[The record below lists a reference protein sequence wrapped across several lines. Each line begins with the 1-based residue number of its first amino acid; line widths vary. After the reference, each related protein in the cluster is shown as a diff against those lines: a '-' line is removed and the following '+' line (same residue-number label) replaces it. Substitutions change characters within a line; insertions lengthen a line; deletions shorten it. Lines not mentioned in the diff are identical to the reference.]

1 MILLFYFLIILQL
14 LLPHSGAAPDSCD
27 CGYKDEN
34 GQIWTNQWTFMNNY
48 QYNTNHNKNY
58 NPRYFNKNNVHINQ
72 QEQTLEIGIRIENQQ
87 SNTVGE
93 NYPIT
98 CGAMGSKRSDMLY
111 GSFRSSMKVSGINGT
126 VAAMYFYHPN
136 AEIDIEI
143 LGSVYPP
150 QAYFAIHPG
159 LVDEHHRAS
168 ALTHT
173 NYHLPFDPS
182 LAFHEYRFDWF
193 ADRMDFY
200 IDHVKVNTL
209 TTNVPAVPGRL
220 MFSHWTDGNPNFSQ
234 GPPKT
239 DANLEIKYV
248 MALFNTSTSSSS
260 FSDIPSF
267 DNNNNNNNNMKNAPL
282 TCQVTQTPCSI
293 TDINNNSPT
302 NPTDSHTSSGLNQQP
317 FYLVLSLFFI
327 GYLVISI

>member
-1 MILLFYFLIILQL
+1 MYFYF
-14 LLPHSGAAPDSCD
+14 SSKTSDAALDSCD

-34 GQIWTNQWTFMNNY
+34 GQIWTNQWTYMNSY
-48 QYNTNHNKNY
+48 QYNNNNYNKNY
-58 NPRYFNKNNVHINQ
+58 NLNNNKNENEIQYQKLIKDNFLANYVVGAKYNNTYPRYFNKNNVHINQ
-72 QEQTLEIGIRIENQQ
+72 QEQTLEIGIKIENQE
-87 SNTVGE
+87 SNIVGD

-159 LVDEHHRAS
+159 LVDEHNRAS

-209 TTNVPAVPGRL
+209 TTNVPTVPGRL

-239 DANLEIKYV
+239 NANLEIKYV
-248 MALFNTSTSSSS
+248 MALFNTSSSSSSSSSSS

-267 DNNNNNNNNMKNAPL
+267 DNNNNNMNNAPL

-293 TDINNNSPT
+293 TGIKINK
-302 NPTDSHTSSGLNQQP
+302 
-317 FYLVLSLFFI
+317 
-327 GYLVISI
+327 